1 MELAEIEQAIMKD
14 AANQAFTKKGIKPL
28 FQAPSTAK
36 ILIIGQAPGLKT
48 QEKGRLFDDAS
59 GENLRKWLGVDRQTF
74 YESGHFAI
82 LPMDFYYPG
91 KGKSGDLP
99 PRKDF
104 APKWHQLI
112 LDQLPELELTLL
124 IEQYAQDYYLEKSQR
139 NLTERVEHADDYLP
153 TYFPLPHPSPR
164 NNIWQAKNPWFQAEI
179 IPQLQKIIVEILE
192 KQSKNDTII

>member
-1 MELAEIEQAIMKD
+1 MELADIRQAIMWD
-14 AANQAFTKKGIKPL
+14 VANRDFTNKGIAPL

-59 GENLRKWLGVDRQTF
+59 GDNLRRWLDVDRQTF

-91 KGKSGDLP
+91 KGRSGDLP

-104 APKWHQLI
+104 APKWHPLI
-112 LDQLPELELTLL
+112 LDQLPELELTILVGN
-124 IEQYAQDYYLEKSQR
+124 YAQEYYLEKSQR
-139 NLTERVEHADDYLP
+139 NLTERVRHADDYLP

-164 NNIWQAKNPWFQAEI
+164 NNIWQAKNTWFQAEI
-179 IPQLQKIIVEILE
+179 IPNLQNILMQILE
-192 KQSKNDTII
+192 K

>member
-1 MELAEIEQAIMKD
+1 MELADIRQAIIED
-14 AANQAFTKKGIKPL
+14 VANRDFTNKGIAPL

-48 QEKGRLFDDAS
+48 QEKMRLFDDAS
-59 GENLRKWLGVDRQTF
+59 GDNLRQWLGVDRQTF
-74 YESGHFAI
+74 YKSGHFAI

-104 APKWHQLI
+104 APKWHPLI
-112 LDQLPELELTLL
+112 LDQLPELELTILVGN
-124 IEQYAQDYYLEKSQR
+124 YAQEYYLEKSQR
-139 NLTERVEHADDYLP
+139 NLTERVKHADDYLP

-179 IPQLQKIIVEILE
+179 IPNLQNILMQTLE
-192 KQSKNDTII
+192 K

>member
-1 MELAEIEQAIMKD
+1 MELADIRQAIMWD
-14 AANQAFTKKGIKPL
+14 VANRDFTNKGIAPL

-59 GENLRKWLGVDRQTF
+59 GDNLRRWLDVDRQTF

-104 APKWHQLI
+104 APKWHLLI

-124 IEQYAQDYYLEKSQR
+124 VGNYAQEYYLEKSQR
-139 NLTERVEHADDYLP
+139 NLTERVKHADDYLP

-179 IPQLQKIIVEILE
+179 IPYLQNILMKILE
-192 KQSKNDTII
+192 K

>member
-1 MELAEIEQAIMKD
+1 MELADIRQAIIED
-14 AANQAFTKKGIKPL
+14 VANRDFTNKGIAPL

-59 GENLRKWLGVDRQTF
+59 GANLRQWLGVDRQTF

-82 LPMDFYYPG
+82 LPMDFYYSG

-104 APKWHQLI
+104 APKWHPLI
-112 LDQLPELELTLL
+112 LEQLPELELTILVGN
-124 IEQYAQDYYLEKSQR
+124 YAQTYYLEKSQR
-139 NLTERVEHADDYLP
+139 NLTERVKHADDYLP

-179 IPQLQKIIVEILE
+179 IPNLQNILMKILE
-192 KQSKNDTII
+192 K

>member
-1 MELAEIEQAIMKD
+1 MELADIRQAIIED
-14 AANQAFTKKGIKPL
+14 VANRDFTNKGIAPL

-59 GENLRKWLGVDRQTF
+59 GDNLRQWLGVDRQNF

-91 KGKSGDLP
+91 KGRSGDLP

-124 IEQYAQDYYLEKSQR
+124 IGQYAQDYYLEKSQR
-139 NLTERVEHADDYLP
+139 NLTERVEHAADYLP

-179 IPQLQKIIVEILE
+179 IPQLQKIIAKILE
-192 KQSKNDTII
+192 K

>member
-1 MELAEIEQAIMKD
+1 MELVDIRQAIIED
-14 AANQAFTKKGIKPL
+14 VANREFTNKGIDPL

-59 GENLRKWLGVDRQTF
+59 GDNLRKWLGVDRQTF

-82 LPMDFYYPG
+82 LPMDFYYLG

-104 APKWHQLI
+104 APKWHPLI
-112 LDQLPELELTLL
+112 LDQLPELELTILVGN
-124 IEQYAQDYYLEKSQR
+124 YAQEYYLEKSQR
-139 NLTERVEHADDYLP
+139 NLTERVKHADDYLP

-179 IPQLQKIIVEILE
+179 IPQLQNILMQILE
-192 KQSKNDTII
+192 KQGKNDTII

>member
-1 MELAEIEQAIMKD
+1 MELADIRQAIIED
-14 AANQAFTKKGIKPL
+14 VANRDFTNKGIAPL

-59 GENLRKWLGVDRQTF
+59 GNNLRRWLDVDRQTF

-104 APKWHQLI
+104 APKWHPLI
-112 LDQLPELELTLL
+112 LDQLPELELTILVGN
-124 IEQYAQDYYLEKSQR
+124 YAQTYYLEKSQR
-139 NLTERVEHADDYLP
+139 NLTKRVKHADDYLP

-179 IPQLQKIIVEILE
+179 IPNLQNILMKILE
-192 KQSKNDTII
+192 K

>member
-1 MELAEIEQAIMKD
+1 MELADIRQAIIED
-14 AANQAFTKKGIKPL
+14 VANRDFTNKGIAPL

-59 GENLRKWLGVDRQTF
+59 GENLRKWLGVDREFF
-74 YESGHFAI
+74 YESGYFAI

-91 KGKSGDLP
+91 KGRSGDLP

-104 APKWHQLI
+104 ALKWHPLI
-112 LDQLPELELTLL
+112 LDQLPELELTILVGN
-124 IEQYAQDYYLEKSQR
+124 YAQTYYLEKSQR
-139 NLTERVEHADDYLP
+139 NLTERVQHAVDYLP

-179 IPQLQKIIVEILE
+179 IPYLQNILMKILE
-192 KQSKNDTII
+192 K

>member
-1 MELAEIEQAIMKD
+1 MELADIRQAIIED
-14 AANQAFTKKGIKPL
+14 VANRDFTNKGIAPL

-59 GENLRKWLGVDRQTF
+59 GDNLRKWLGVDREIF
-74 YESGHFAI
+74 YASGHFAI

-91 KGKSGDLP
+91 KGRSGDLP

-104 APKWHQLI
+104 APKWHPLI
-112 LDQLPELELTLL
+112 LDQLPELELTILVGN
-124 IEQYAQDYYLEKSQR
+124 YAQEYYLEKSQR
-139 NLTERVEHADDYLP
+139 NLTERVKHADDYLP
-153 TYFPLPHPSPR
+153 TYFLLPHPSPR

-179 IPQLQKIIVEILE
+179 IPNLQNILKQILE
-192 KQSKNDTII
+192 K

>member
-1 MELAEIEQAIMKD
+1 MELVDIRQAIIED
-14 AANQAFTKKGIKPL
+14 VANRDFTNKGIVPL

-59 GENLRKWLGVDRQTF
+59 GDNLRQWLGVDRQTF

-104 APKWHQLI
+104 APQWHPLI
-112 LDQLPELELTLL
+112 LDQLPELELTILVGN
-124 IEQYAQDYYLEKSQR
+124 YAQTYYLEKSQR
-139 NLTERVEHADDYLP
+139 NLTERVKHADDYLP

-179 IPQLQKIIVEILE
+179 IPYLQNILIKILE
-192 KQSKNDTII
+192 K

>member
-1 MELAEIEQAIMKD
+1 MELADIRQAIIED
-14 AANQAFTKKGIKPL
+14 VANRDFTNKGIAPL

-48 QEKGRLFDDAS
+48 QEKGRLFDAAS
-59 GENLRKWLGVDRQTF
+59 GDNLRQWLGVDRQTF

-91 KGKSGDLP
+91 KGRSGDLP

-104 APKWHQLI
+104 APKWHPLI
-112 LDQLPELELTLL
+112 LDQLPELELTILVGN
-124 IEQYAQDYYLEKSQR
+124 YAQTYYLEKSQR
-139 NLTERVEHADDYLP
+139 NLTERVKHADDYLP

-179 IPQLQKIIVEILE
+179 IPNLQNILMQTLE
-192 KQSKNDTII
+192 K

>member
-1 MELAEIEQAIMKD
+1 MELADIRQAIIED
-14 AANQAFTKKGIKPL
+14 VANRDFTNKGIAPL

-59 GENLRKWLGVDRQTF
+59 GDNLRQWLGVDRQTF

-112 LDQLPELELTLL
+112 LDQLPELELTILVGN
-124 IEQYAQDYYLEKSQR
+124 YAQTYYLEKSQR
-139 NLTERVEHADDYLP
+139 NLTERVRHADDYLP

-179 IPQLQKIIVEILE
+179 IPYLQNILIKILE
-192 KQSKNDTII
+192 K

>member
-1 MELAEIEQAIMKD
+1 MELADIRQAIMED
-14 AANQAFTKKGIKPL
+14 SANQAFTNQGIVPL

-59 GENLRKWLGVDRQTF
+59 GENLRKWLGVDREFF
-74 YESGHFAI
+74 YESGYFAI

-104 APKWHQLI
+104 APKWHPLI
-112 LDQLPELELTLL
+112 MKQLPQIELTILVGN
-124 IEQYAQDYYLEKSQR
+124 YAQTYYLEKSQR
-139 NLTERVEHADDYLP
+139 NLTERVENVADYLP

-164 NNIWQAKNPWFQAEI
+164 NNIWQAKHPWF
-179 IPQLQKIIVEILE
+179 VEQTLPLLKNNINILLG
-192 KQSKNDTII
+192 K

>member
-1 MELAEIEQAIMKD
+1 MKLVEIEKAIMKD

-59 GENLRKWLGVDRQTF
+59 GENLRKWLGVNRQTF
-74 YESGHFAI
+74 YESAQFAI

-124 IEQYAQDYYLEKSQR
+124 IGQYAQDYYLEKSQR

-164 NNIWQAKNPWFQAEI
+164 NNIWQAKNPWFREEI

-192 KQSKNDTII
+192 K

>member
-1 MELAEIEQAIMKD
+1 MELVDIRQAIIED
-14 AANQAFTKKGIKPL
+14 VANREFTNKGIAPL

-59 GENLRKWLGVDRQTF
+59 GDNLRKWLGVDRQTF

-104 APKWHQLI
+104 APKWHPLI

-124 IEQYAQDYYLEKSQR
+124 VGNYAQEYYLEKSQR
-139 NLTERVEHADDYLP
+139 NLTERVQHAVDYLP

-179 IPQLQKIIVEILE
+179 IPNLQKILMQIL
-192 KQSKNDTII
+192 

>member
-1 MELAEIEQAIMKD
+1 MELVDIRQAIIED
-14 AANQAFTKKGIKPL
+14 VANRDFTNKGIVPL

-59 GENLRKWLGVDRQTF
+59 GDNLRQWLGVDRQTF

-104 APKWHQLI
+104 APKWHPLI

-124 IEQYAQDYYLEKSQR
+124 VGNYAQEYYLEKSQR
-139 NLTERVEHADDYLP
+139 NLTERVKHADDYLP

-179 IPQLQKIIVEILE
+179 IPNLQNILMQMLE
-192 KQSKNDTII
+192 K

>member
-1 MELAEIEQAIMKD
+1 MELADIRQAIIED
-14 AANQAFTKKGIKPL
+14 VANRDFTNKGIAPL
-28 FQAPSTAK
+28 FQAPSSAK

-48 QEKGRLFDDAS
+48 QGKGRLFDDAS
-59 GENLRKWLGVDRQTF
+59 GANLRQWLCVDRQTF

-112 LDQLPELELTLL
+112 LDQLPELELTILVGN
-124 IEQYAQDYYLEKSQR
+124 YAQTYYFEKSQR
-139 NLTERVEHADDYLP
+139 NLTERVKHADDYLP

-179 IPQLQKIIVEILE
+179 IPNLQKILMQILE
-192 KQSKNDTII
+192 K

>member
-1 MELAEIEQAIMKD
+1 MELANIRQAIIED
-14 AANQAFTKKGIKPL
+14 VANRDFTNKGIVPL

-48 QEKGRLFDDAS
+48 QEKGHLFDDAS
-59 GENLRKWLGVDRQTF
+59 GDNLRQWLGVDRQTF

-124 IEQYAQDYYLEKSQR
+124 VGNYAQEYYLEKSQR
-139 NLTERVEHADDYLP
+139 NLTERVKHADDYLP
-153 TYFPLPHPSPR
+153 TFFPLPHPSPR

-179 IPQLQKIIVEILE
+179 IPNLQNILKQILE
-192 KQSKNDTII
+192 K

>member
-1 MELAEIEQAIMKD
+1 MELADIRQAIIED
-14 AANQAFTKKGIKPL
+14 VANRDFTNKGIAPL

-59 GENLRKWLGVDRQTF
+59 GNNLRQWLGVDRQTF
-74 YESGHFAI
+74 YESDHFAI

-104 APKWHQLI
+104 APKWHPLI
-112 LDQLPELELTLL
+112 LDQLPKLELTILVGN
-124 IEQYAQDYYLEKSQR
+124 YAQTYYLEKSQR
-139 NLTERVEHADDYLP
+139 NLTERVKHADDYLP

-164 NNIWQAKNPWFQAEI
+164 NNIWQAKNPWFQEEI
-179 IPQLQKIIVEILE
+179 IPNLQNILMKILE
-192 KQSKNDTII
+192 K

>member
-1 MELAEIEQAIMKD
+1 MELVDIRQAIIED
-14 AANQAFTKKGIKPL
+14 VANREFTNKGIAPF

-59 GENLRKWLGVDRQTF
+59 GDNLRKWLGVDRQTF

-104 APKWHQLI
+104 APKWHPLI
-112 LDQLPELELTLL
+112 LDQLPELELTILVGN
-124 IEQYAQDYYLEKSQR
+124 YAQTYYLEKSQR
-139 NLTERVEHADDYLP
+139 NLTKRVKHADDYLP

-179 IPQLQKIIVEILE
+179 IPNLQNILMKILE
-192 KQSKNDTII
+192 K

>member
-1 MELAEIEQAIMKD
+1 MKLSEMEQAIMKD
-14 AANQAFTKKGIKPL
+14 PANQSFTNQGIAPL

-36 ILIIGQAPGLKT
+36 ILIMGQAPGLRT

-59 GENLRKWLGVDRQTF
+59 GDNLRQWLGVDRQTF
-74 YESGHFAI
+74 YESGCFAI

-91 KGKSGDLP
+91 KGKFGDLP

-104 APKWHQLI
+104 APKWHPPI
-112 LDQLPELELTLL
+112 LNQLPELELTLL
-124 IEQYAQDYYLEKSQR
+124 IGNYAQEYYLEKSPR
-139 NLTERVEHADDYLP
+139 KLTERVKHADDYLP

-179 IPQLQKIIVEILE
+179 IPQLQNILMQILE
-192 KQSKNDTII
+192 KQGKNDTII

>member
-1 MELAEIEQAIMKD
+1 MELADIRQAIMED
-14 AANQAFTKKGIKPL
+14 LTNQAFTKKGIKPL
-28 FQAPSTAK
+28 FQASSTAK

-59 GENLRKWLGVDRQTF
+59 GENLRKWLGVDREFF
-74 YESGHFAI
+74 YASGHFAI

-104 APKWHQLI
+104 APKWHPLI
-112 LDQLPELELTLL
+112 MNQLPQIELTLL
-124 IEQYAQDYYLEKSQR
+124 IGKYAQDYYLGESHR
-139 NLTERVEHADDYLP
+139 TLTERVEKAADYLP

-164 NNIWQAKNPWFQAEI
+164 NNIWQAKHPWFVE
-179 IPQLQKIIVEILE
+179 EILPLLKNNINILI
-192 KQSKNDTII
+192 KQN

>member
-1 MELAEIEQAIMKD
+1 MELADIRQAIIED
-14 AANQAFTKKGIKPL
+14 VANRDFTNKGIAPL

-59 GENLRKWLGVDRQTF
+59 GDNLRQWLGVDRQTF

-91 KGKSGDLP
+91 KGRSGDLP

-104 APKWHQLI
+104 APKWHPLI
-112 LDQLPELELTLL
+112 LDQLPELELTILVGN
-124 IEQYAQDYYLEKSQR
+124 YAQTYYLEKSQR
-139 NLTERVEHADDYLP
+139 NLTERVKHADDYLP

-179 IPQLQKIIVEILE
+179 IPYLQNILIKILE
-192 KQSKNDTII
+192 K

>member
-1 MELAEIEQAIMKD
+1 MELADIRQAIIED
-14 AANQAFTKKGIKPL
+14 VANRDFTNKGIAPL

-48 QEKGRLFDDAS
+48 QENGRLFDDAS
-59 GENLRKWLGVDRQTF
+59 GDNLRRWLDMDRQTF

-104 APKWHQLI
+104 APKWHPLI

-124 IEQYAQDYYLEKSQR
+124 IGQYAQDYYLEKSQR
-139 NLTERVEHADDYLP
+139 NLTERVKHADDYLP

-164 NNIWQAKNPWFQAEI
+164 NNIWHAKNPWFQAEI
-179 IPQLQKIIVEILE
+179 IPNLQNILIQILE
-192 KQSKNDTII
+192 K

>member
-1 MELAEIEQAIMKD
+1 MELADIRQAIMWD
-14 AANQAFTKKGIKPL
+14 VANRDFTNKGIAPL

-48 QEKGRLFDDAS
+48 QEKMCLFDDAS
-59 GENLRKWLGVDRQTF
+59 GDNLRRWLGVDRQTF

-104 APKWHQLI
+104 APKWHPLI
-112 LDQLPELELTLL
+112 LDKLPELELTILVGN
-124 IEQYAQDYYLEKSQR
+124 YAQTYYYGFEPVFLVEKNKKTTSYAGGCQG
-139 NLTERVEHADDYLP
+139 
-153 TYFPLPHPSPR
+153 
-164 NNIWQAKNPWFQAEI
+164 
-179 IPQLQKIIVEILE
+179 
-192 KQSKNDTII
+192 

>member
-1 MELAEIEQAIMKD
+1 MELADIRQAIIED
-14 AANQAFTKKGIKPL
+14 VANRDFTNKGIAPL

-59 GENLRKWLGVDRQTF
+59 GDNLRQWLGVDRQTF

-91 KGKSGDLP
+91 KGRSGDLP

-104 APKWHQLI
+104 APKWHPLI
-112 LDQLPELELTLL
+112 LDQLPELELTILVGN
-124 IEQYAQDYYLEKSQR
+124 YAQTYYLEKSQR
-139 NLTERVEHADDYLP
+139 NLTERVKRADDYLP

-179 IPQLQKIIVEILE
+179 IPYLQNILIKILE
-192 KQSKNDTII
+192 K

>member
-1 MELAEIEQAIMKD
+1 MELADIRQAIIED
-14 AANQAFTKKGIKPL
+14 VANRDFTNKGIAPL
-28 FQAPSTAK
+28 FQAPSNAK

-48 QEKGRLFDDAS
+48 QEKVRLFDDAS
-59 GENLRKWLGVDRQTF
+59 GDNLRQWLGVDRQTF

-91 KGKSGDLP
+91 KGRSGDLQ

-104 APKWHQLI
+104 APKWHPLI
-112 LDQLPELELTLL
+112 LDQLPELELTILVGN
-124 IEQYAQDYYLEKSQR
+124 YAQTYYLEKSQR
-139 NLTERVEHADDYLP
+139 NLTERVKHADDYLP

-179 IPQLQKIIVEILE
+179 IPYLQNILMKILE
-192 KQSKNDTII
+192 K

>member
-14 AANQAFTKKGIKPL
+14 AANQAFTNQGIVPL

-104 APKWHQLI
+104 VPKWYPLI
-112 LDQLPELELTLL
+112 LDQLLDLELTLL
-124 IEQYAQDYYLEKSQR
+124 IGQYAQDYYLEKSQR
-139 NLTERVEHADDYLP
+139 NLTERVQHADDYLP

-179 IPQLQKIIVEILE
+179 IPQLQKIIVDILE
-192 KQSKNDTII
+192 K

>member
-1 MELAEIEQAIMKD
+1 MELVDIRQAIIED
-14 AANQAFTKKGIKPL
+14 VANREFTNKGIAPL

-59 GENLRKWLGVDRQTF
+59 GDNLRKWLGVDRQTF

-104 APKWHQLI
+104 APKWHPLI
-112 LDQLPELELTLL
+112 LDQLPELELTILVGN
-124 IEQYAQDYYLEKSQR
+124 YAQTYYLEKSQR
-139 NLTERVEHADDYLP
+139 NLTKRVKHADDYLP

-179 IPQLQKIIVEILE
+179 IPNLQNILMKILE
-192 KQSKNDTII
+192 K

>member
-1 MELAEIEQAIMKD
+1 MELADIRQAIMWD
-14 AANQAFTKKGIKPL
+14 VANRDFTNKGIAPL

-48 QEKGRLFDDAS
+48 QEKMRLFDDAS
-59 GENLRKWLGVDRQTF
+59 GHNLRRWLGVDRQTF

-91 KGKSGDLP
+91 KGRSGDLP

-104 APKWHQLI
+104 SSKWHSLI
-112 LDQLPELELTLL
+112 LDQLPELELTILVGN
-124 IEQYAQDYYLEKSQR
+124 YAQEYYLEKSQR
-139 NLTERVEHADDYLP
+139 NLTERVKHADDYLP

-164 NNIWQAKNPWFQAEI
+164 NNIWQVKNPWFQAEI
-179 IPQLQKIIVEILE
+179 IPNLQNILKQILE
-192 KQSKNDTII
+192 K